1 MDILE
6 LKKLMD
12 LSKRKYLY
20 LEIFKK
26 FKLFSDLKNVYYKAY
41 EIKEGLIPVIF
52 IAKSLDTKTVKSVKV
67 FTAAQHN
74 EYNGLFGILEF
85 LKEFNEGLTDI
96 EDILIE
102 NQILIF
108 FPLLNPYGFLHPK
121 RDNKSGYFLENGTN
135 LNRFWR
141 KTFVPEYNDLQL
153 ALNNYEPP
161 MQTQIIKT
169 ILDNYWKNE
178 NIGIYIMDFHE
189 TSLMDRFINQ
199 LSLSLN
205 QESYTFKFT
214 HWLQEKIILNIIEL
228 YDLMKYRHNLTP
240 QNLFFKCNPSANHRH
255 LNLTMKEINLIY
267 EKLLDYIIENS
278 KKLPFYFCYN
288 SKSKE
293 YCEKL
298 AQIIYHKLEEIL
310 WETRSTAFP
319 HDFHDH
325 GCFVN
330 MNKAAKRQKLYAI
343 ELESSKQFFNIFRE
357 IERSKS
363 DADYLEKK
371 LIFINKS
378 IVLVSETIREMI
390 KLF

>member
-12 LSKRKYLY
+12 LPKRKQLF

-26 FKLFSDLKNVYYKAY
+26 FKLFNKIKNIYYKAY
-41 EIKEGLIPVIF
+41 EIPEGLIPVLF
-52 IAKSLDTKTVKSVKV
+52 IANSFDIRAVKTVKV

-74 EYNGLFGILEF
+74 EYNGLFGILKF
-85 LKEFNEGLTDI
+85 LQELNERLTDI

-102 NQILIF
+102 NQIVIF
-108 FPLLNPYGFLHPK
+108 FPLLNPYGFLHP
-121 RDNKSGYFLENGTN
+121 RRNNKSGYFLQNGTN

-153 ALNNYEPP
+153 ALNNYKPP
-161 MQTQIIKT
+161 MQTQVIKT
-169 ILDNYWKNE
+169 ILNNYWKNE

-189 TSLMDRFINQ
+189 TSLMDRYMNQ
-199 LSLSLN
+199 LSLNLN

-214 HWLQEKIILNIIEL
+214 HWLQERIILNIIEL
-228 YDLMKYRHNLTP
+228 YELMQYRHNLTP
-240 QNLFFKCNPSANHRH
+240 QNLFFKCSPSANHKH

-267 EKLLDYIIENS
+267 NKLLDYIIKNNG
-278 KKLPFYFCYN
+278 KLPFYFCYN

-298 AQIIYHKLEEIL
+298 AEITYHKLEEIL

-330 MNKAAKRQKLYAI
+330 MNKAAKRQKLYAM

-363 DADYLEKK
+363 NPDYLEKK
-371 LIFINKS
+371 VNSINKG
-378 IVLVSETIREMI
+378 IVLVSETIKEMI